1 MGLPPTTLKSVAVG
15 DSAPELGA
23 TAKLGGR
30 EIFVRPITAAE
41 MGSAVATETVTK
53 LWVVANALGDGV
65 DRTARSRRITLP
77 LGRARTIAAV
87 TELVATVSA
96 SAKHHGWS
104 ELTAL
109 AYRCQWRSAHCAAR
123 THV

>member
-1 MGLPPTTLKSVAVG
+1 VGLPPTTLRSVAAG

-30 EIFVRPITAAE
+30 EIFVKPITAAG
-41 MGSAVATETVTK
+41 MGSAAATEIVTR

-65 DRTARSRRITLP
+65 DRTARSRPITLRP
-77 LGRARTIAAV
+77 GRARTTAAV
-87 TELVATVSA
+87 TGLAVTVYA
-96 SAKHHGWS
+96 SAKRHGWS

-109 AYRCQWRSAHCAAR
+109 AYKCRWRSAHCAAR
-123 THV
+123 THA